1 MNEGRINNVK
11 LQSVNSPILGSINWI
26 FGVNRR
32 ALVRPAKTLRDPRVW
47 RNGTDGLKKN
57 KKKNRE

>member
-1 MNEGRINNVK
+1 MIEV
-11 LQSVNSPILGSINWI
+11 LGSINGI

-47 RNGTDGLKKN
+47 WIGTDGLK
-57 KKKNRE
+57 NRNVE